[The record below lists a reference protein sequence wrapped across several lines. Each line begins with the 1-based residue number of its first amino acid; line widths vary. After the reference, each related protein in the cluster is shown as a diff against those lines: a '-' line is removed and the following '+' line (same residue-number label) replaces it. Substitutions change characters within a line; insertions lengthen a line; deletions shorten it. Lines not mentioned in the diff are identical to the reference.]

1 MKPSMFFVVES
12 DERRHSITLIVIGMT
27 MHIVRGLL
35 LCIAT
40 LLAFARPA
48 FADGATDTVRTTNR
62 DSLLRY
68 DSAYRAFVLDSM
80 KQEHDAQFRAAVQDG
95 KEENI
100 PAILALSIPI
110 LVIFMGMFIIWRRIE
125 SRKAIKLAMIEK
137 GMDPGLDE
145 LPKDESTSKYGALR
159 IGMLFAGF
167 GFGVLVSGLVGIG
180 MSLSDEAMSMAIIAS
195 SLLGGGIGLV
205 LYHHVAAKL
214 EAQERRD

>member
-1 MKPSMFFVVES
+1 
-12 DERRHSITLIVIGMT
+12 

-40 LLAFARPA
+40 LLTFARPVL
-48 FADGATDTVRTTNR
+48 ADGTADTSNIVNR

-80 KQEHDAQFRAAVQDG
+80 KQEHDAQLSMTQLEG
-95 KEENI
+95 KRENI

-110 LVIFMGMFIIWRRIE
+110 ICIVLVMVIAWRRIE

-167 GFGVLVSGLVGIG
+167 GLGVLVSGLASIG
-180 MSLSDEAMSMAIIAS
+180 MSLSDEATAMAIIAS
-195 SLLGGGIGLV
+195 SLLGGGLGLV

>member
-1 MKPSMFFVVES
+1 
-12 DERRHSITLIVIGMT
+12 

-40 LLAFARPA
+40 LLTFARPVL
-48 FADGATDTVRTTNR
+48 ADGAADTSSIINR

-80 KQEHDAQFRAAVQDG
+80 KQEHDAQLSMTQLEG
-95 KEENI
+95 KRENI

-110 LVIFMGMFIIWRRIE
+110 ICIVLVMVIAWRRIE

-167 GFGVLVSGLVGIG
+167 GLGVLVSGLASIG
-180 MSLSDEAMSMAIIAS
+180 MSLSDEATAMAIIAS
-195 SLLGGGIGLV
+195 SLLGGGLGLV

>member
-1 MKPSMFFVVES
+1 MNE
-12 DERRHSITLIVIGMT
+12 DNHHIIVIGMT

-40 LLAFARPA
+40 LLTFARPA
-48 FADGATDTVRTTNR
+48 FADGAADTSITTNR
-62 DSLLRY
+62 DSLLRN

-80 KQEHDAQFRAAVQDG
+80 KQEHDIQLSLELQEG
-95 KEENI
+95 KRENI

-110 LVIFMGMFIIWRRIE
+110 ICIFLVMIIAWRRIE

-167 GFGVLVSGLVGIG
+167 GLGVLVSGLASIG
-180 MSLSDEAMSMAIIAS
+180 MSLSDEATAMAIIAS
-195 SLLGGGIGLV
+195 SLLGGGLGLV

>member
-1 MKPSMFFVVES
+1 
-12 DERRHSITLIVIGMT
+12 MT
-27 MHIVRGLL
+27 MYIVRGLL

-40 LLAFARPA
+40 LLTFAHPV
-48 FADGATDTVRTTNR
+48 FADGAADTSSLINR

-80 KQEHDAQFRAAVQDG
+80 KQEHDAQLSMIQLEG
-95 KEENI
+95 KRENI

-110 LVIFMGMFIIWRRIE
+110 ICIVLVMVIAWRRIE

-167 GFGVLVSGLVGIG
+167 GLGVLVSGLASIG
-180 MSLSDEAMSMAIIAS
+180 MSLSDEATAMAIIAS
-195 SLLGGGIGLV
+195 SLLGGGLGLV

>member
-1 MKPSMFFVVES
+1 
-12 DERRHSITLIVIGMT
+12 
-27 MHIVRGLL
+27 MHIARGLL

-40 LLAFARPA
+40 LLTFAHPV
-48 FADGATDTVRTTNR
+48 FADGAADTSSLINR

-80 KQEHDAQFRAAVQDG
+80 KQEHDAQLSMIQLEG
-95 KEENI
+95 KRENI

-110 LVIFMGMFIIWRRIE
+110 ICIVLVMVIAWRRIE

-167 GFGVLVSGLVGIG
+167 GLGVLVSGLASIG
-180 MSLSDEAMSMAIIAS
+180 MSLSDEATAMAIIAS
-195 SLLGGGIGLV
+195 SLLGGGLGLV
-205 LYHHVAAKL
+205 LYHHIAAKL

>member
-1 MKPSMFFVVES
+1 MY
-12 DERRHSITLIVIGMT
+12 
-27 MHIVRGLL
+27 IVRGLL

-40 LLAFARPA
+40 LLTFAHPV
-48 FADGATDTVRTTNR
+48 FADGAADTSSLINR

-80 KQEHDAQFRAAVQDG
+80 KQEHDAQLSMIQLEG
-95 KEENI
+95 KRENI

-110 LVIFMGMFIIWRRIE
+110 ICIVLVMVIAWRRIE

-167 GFGVLVSGLVGIG
+167 GLGVLVSGLASIG
-180 MSLSDEAMSMAIIAS
+180 MSLSDEATAMAIIAS
-195 SLLGGGIGLV
+195 SLLGGGLGLV

>member
-1 MKPSMFFVVES
+1 
-12 DERRHSITLIVIGMT
+12 

-40 LLAFARPA
+40 LLTFAHPV
-48 FADGATDTVRTTNR
+48 FADGAADTSSLINR

-80 KQEHDAQFRAAVQDG
+80 KQEHDAQLSMIQLEG
-95 KEENI
+95 KRENI

-110 LVIFMGMFIIWRRIE
+110 ICIVLVMVIAWRRIE

-167 GFGVLVSGLVGIG
+167 GLGVLVSGLASIG
-180 MSLSDEAMSMAIIAS
+180 MSLSDEATAMAIIAS
-195 SLLGGGIGLV
+195 SLLGGGLGLV
-205 LYHHVAAKL
+205 LYHHIAAKL